1 MKTKANNKK
10 INKKKVA
17 KSEVAIAKQSKKII
31 LVTLFL
37 GVLAGSIYQINFDT
51 LLPIKKI
58 RAQGEFENVT
68 EKMILD
74 AISDDVEGGY
84 LSVNVRQLQHK
95 IERLAWVKQAS
106 VRRVWPDSVV
116 VTIKEQ
122 KAYAIWMNKGLLNN
136 LGERFEPEI
145 IAALK
150 LPVLSGPENLNVKVM
165 DIYKNFKR
173 QLGAIGLT
181 VIELTLDNRR
191 AIYLELSNNI
201 KISIGRSDYQ
211 SRLIRF
217 ITAYKINLNK
227 YSNKIDYVDM
237 RYTNGFSIKWKENT
251 QAAHAENVL
260 MGVRYV

>member
-1 MKTKANNKK
+1 MKAKANNKIK
-10 INKKKVA
+10 KNKVV
-17 KSEVAIAKQSKKII
+17 KSDVVITKRSKKII
-31 LVTLFL
+31 LVTLSFGL
-37 GVLAGSIYQINFDT
+37 LLGSIYQINFDT

-95 IERLAWVKQAS
+95 IEQLAWVKQAS

-122 KAYAIWMNKGLLNN
+122 KAHAIWKNKGLLND
-136 LGERFEPEI
+136 LGERFEPET
-145 IAALK
+145 IADLK
-150 LPVLSGPENLNVKVM
+150 LPILTGPDNLNVKVM
-165 DIYKNFKR
+165 NIYKNFKK

-181 VIELTLDNRR
+181 VVELTLDNRR

-201 KISIGRSDYQ
+201 KISLGRTDYQ
-211 SRLIRF
+211 TRLERF

-251 QAAHAENVL
+251 QAANAENVL